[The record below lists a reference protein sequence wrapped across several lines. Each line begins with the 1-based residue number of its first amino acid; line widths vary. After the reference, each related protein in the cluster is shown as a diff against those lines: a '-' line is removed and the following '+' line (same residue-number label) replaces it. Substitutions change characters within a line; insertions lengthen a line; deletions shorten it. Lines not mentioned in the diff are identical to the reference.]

1 MKKFLFLIWLGFL
14 ISCQKTDETPIKENE
29 GNTKSTSTTVT
40 ASNTTDISH
49 IADWKL
55 VALTGNP
62 HISVKEATN
71 LAIEAANQMEGLEG
85 ASKRITP
92 VQVASIDVIQN
103 GKKISS
109 YTARAPQKV
118 PFSTDLYL
126 IHFQDDR
133 GYALISADRRAKGIM
148 AYNSYGK
155 FSLETNDPIQKM
167 LFDRIQKYIEMQ
179 RVLYETK
186 KDSLRAVAEE
196 EIFKQ
201 LTKEEQERFLKQN
214 STSKLPESEIPY
226 CLSLPDDDSHNL
238 EDQWVEEKDWIEKV
252 NIPPL
257 IKTWWE
263 QGSPYNAKVSY
274 ECNGIKAPVGCVAMA
289 VGQLL
294 TYHKKP
300 ERFKERI
307 MHWHEMDRGRTFY
320 SVSDIAKEDIQYLL
334 AHLGDSDMLAMNYEC
349 KQSGSNI
356 NKAILTFKKLGYKN
370 INYREY
376 YPSEIVRNEIIQRRP
391 IYIRGCDATGCHA
404 WILDGCIRKEQEVR
418 YYFKCREWKEA
429 KYFSETN
436 YINLFHNNWGW
447 GSLFDGWY
455 YEGIFKLGSYAD
467 PSKNIPNG
475 KTPPTGE
482 GNYNIR
488 NQVIINIQ

>member
-1 MKKFLFLIWLGFL
+1 MKNFLFLIWLGFF
-14 ISCQKTDETPIKENE
+14 ISCQKTDETLIKENE
-29 GNTKSTSTTVT
+29 ENTKSTSTTVT
-40 ASNTTDISH
+40 VSNTTDISH

-71 LAIEAANQMEGLEG
+71 LAIETANQMEGLEG
-85 ASKRITP
+85 ASKRIAP

-103 GKKISS
+103 GKKILS

-118 PFSTDLYL
+118 PFSTDLYI
-126 IHFQDDR
+126 IHFQDNR

-263 QGSPYNAKVSY
+263 QGSPYNAKVPY
-274 ECNGIKAPVGCVAMA
+274 ECNGKKSPVGCVAMA

-294 TYHKKP
+294 TYYKRP
-300 ERFKERI
+300 LQFKERT
-307 MHWHEMDRGRTFY
+307 MHWYEMDMGRTFY

-349 KQSGSNI
+349 EQSGSNI

-370 INYREY
+370 ILLFPYRTDLAF
-376 YPSEIVRNEIIQRRP
+376 SEMIQRR
-391 IYIRGCDATGCHA
+391 
-404 WILDGCIRKEQEVR
+404 
-418 YYFKCREWKEA
+418 
-429 KYFSETN
+429 
-436 YINLFHNNWGW
+436 
-447 GSLFDGWY
+447 
-455 YEGIFKLGSYAD
+455 
-467 PSKNIPNG
+467 
-475 KTPPTGE
+475 
-482 GNYNIR
+482 
-488 NQVIINIQ
+488 

>member
-85 ASKRITP
+85 ASKRIAP

-118 PFSTDLYL
+118 PFSTDLYI

-133 GYALISADRRAKGIM
+133 GYALISADRRARGIM
-148 AYNSYGK
+148 AYNSYGN

-167 LFDRIQKYIEMQ
+167 LFDRIQKYIEVQ
-179 RVLYETK
+179 RALYETK

-214 STSKLPESEIPY
+214 GITTTGGDPPRGLLEV
-226 CLSLPDDDSHNL
+226 CLSLAGDEGPNF
-238 EDQWVEEKDWIEKV
+238 EDEWEIKGSWYEMGKID
-252 NIPPL
+252 PL
-257 IKTWWE
+257 IKTSWH
-263 QGSPYNAKVSY
+263 QGYPYNAKVPY
-274 ECNGIKAPVGCVAMA
+274 ECNGKKSPVGCVAMA

-294 TYHKKP
+294 TYYKRP
-300 ERFKERI
+300 SQFKERT
-307 MHWHEMDRGRTFY
+307 MHWEEMDRGATFY

-334 AHLGDSDMLAMNYEC
+334 FHLGDSDMLAMNYGC
-349 KQSGSNI
+349 QSGSNI
-356 NKAILTFKKLGYKN
+356 IHAVNTFKKLGYKN
-370 INYREY
+370 ILLFPYRTDLAF
-376 YPSEIVRNEIIQRRP
+376 SEMIQRRP
-391 IYIRGCDATGCHA
+391 IYVRGCGRSKGTKECHA
-404 WILDGCIRKEQEVR
+404 WILDGFVKKRQEVKF
-418 YYFKCREWKEA
+418 YYKCKEWDFYKCYTYYNDIE
-429 KYFSETN
+429 
-436 YINLFHNNWGW
+436 LVHNNLGW
-447 GSLFDGWY
+447 GGNSDGWY
-455 YEGIFKLGSYAD
+455 EIGLFG
-467 PSKNIPNG
+467 NG
-475 KTPPTGE
+475 LAQFHH
-482 GNYNIR
+482 N
-488 NQVIINIQ
+488 NQILINFQ

>member
-1 MKKFLFLIWLGFL
+1 MKKFLFLIWLGFF
-14 ISCQKTDETPIKENE
+14 ISCQKTDETLIKENE
-29 GNTKSTSTTVT
+29 GNVKSTSTTVT
-40 ASNTTDISH
+40 VSNTTDISH

-71 LAIEAANQMEGLEG
+71 LAIETANQMEGLEG
-85 ASKRITP
+85 ASKRIAP

-118 PFSTDLYL
+118 PFSTDLYI
-126 IHFQDDR
+126 IHFQDNR

-334 AHLGDSDMLAMNYEC
+334 AHLGDSDMLAMNYGC
-349 KQSGSNI
+349 KQSLAYTKN
-356 NKAILTFKKLGYKN
+356 ALLTFKKMGYKDVKVEN
-370 INYREY
+370 YSDWVSFQIN
-376 YPSEIVRNEIIQRRP
+376 QRKP
-391 IYIRGCDATGCHA
+391 VYIDGCSTTGCHA
-404 WILDGCIRKEQEVR
+404 WILDGYIRKEQEVR

-429 KYFSETN
+429 KYISETN
-436 YINLFHNNWGW
+436 YINLIHNNWGW

-475 KTPPTGE
+475 KTPPAGE
-482 GNYNIR
+482 DNYNIR

>member
-1 MKKFLFLIWLGFL
+1 MKKFLFLIWLGFF
-14 ISCQKTDETPIKENE
+14 ISCQKTDETLIKENE
-29 GNTKSTSTTVT
+29 GNVKSTSTTVT

-71 LAIEAANQMEGLEG
+71 LAIETANQMEGLEG
-85 ASKRITP
+85 ASKRIAP

-118 PFSTDLYL
+118 PFSTDLYI
-126 IHFQDDR
+126 IHFQDNR

-214 STSKLPESEIPY
+214 GITTKGGNPPRGLLEV
-226 CLSLPDDDSHNL
+226 CLSLAGDEGPNF
-238 EDQWVEEKDWIEKV
+238 EDEWEIKGSWYEMGKID
-252 NIPPL
+252 PL
-257 IKTWWE
+257 IKTSWH
-263 QGSPYNAKVSY
+263 QGYPYNAKVSY
-274 ECNGIKAPVGCVAMA
+274 ECKGKKSPVGCVAMA

-294 TYHKKP
+294 TYYKRP
-300 ERFKERI
+300 LQFKERT
-307 MHWHEMDRGRTFY
+307 MHWEEMDRGRTFY

-334 AHLGDSDMLAMNYEC
+334 AHLGDSDMLAMNYGCE
-349 KQSGSNI
+349 QSGSNI

-370 INYREY
+370 ILLFPYRTDLAF
-376 YPSEIVRNEIIQRRP
+376 SEMIQRRP
-391 IYIRGCDATGCHA
+391 IYVRGCGRLKGTKECHA
-404 WILDGCIRKEQEVR
+404 WILDGFVRKRQEVKF
-418 YYFKCREWKEA
+418 YYKCKEWDFHKCYTYYNDIE
-429 KYFSETN
+429 
-436 YINLFHNNWGW
+436 LVHNNLGW
-447 GSLFDGWY
+447 GGNSDGWY
-455 YEGIFKLGSYAD
+455 EIGLFG
-467 PSKNIPNG
+467 NG
-475 KTPPTGE
+475 LAQFHH
-482 GNYNIR
+482 N
-488 NQVIINIQ
+488 NQILINFQ